1 MKANLTDRTLG
12 ALKRKPAEPGK
23 RYDLWDMSQAG
34 FGVRVND
41 KGHCV
46 FMVAKRLAGK
56 KHPTRFT
63 VGPYPSLSL
72 AAARKKARGLIS
84 DLEEGISPR
93 EKEEAREREEV
104 RRRQDTF
111 AAVAEAFI
119 EKHVSKL
126 RTGDNVQAT
135 IRRELIGRWGERPIA
150 DIRRRDVTLML
161 EETVERG
168 SPYTAYHLLAYCRKL
183 WNWAIARELYGLE
196 TSPCDRISPKDLIG
210 PREPRQ
216 RVLTDD
222 EIRLVWKATAWSPNE
237 PGGLGYPI
245 APLVRALLIT
255 GQRLREVAEAQWSE
269 IDVDAALWVIPPERM
284 KGRAAHEIPLSPMA
298 VDLLKSL
305 PRFSEGDF
313 VFTTTGGARPV
324 SGFSKFKRRTDA
336 AISKLAG
343 KPIAGWRFHDL
354 RRTMRTH
361 LSALPSVPDMV
372 RELVIGHARPGLHQV
387 YDQHTYRDEKRSALD
402 QWAARLGSIL
412 EPETGNVIHLRTSHA
427 AATA

>member
-12 ALKRKPAEPGK
+12 ALKRKPAEPGT
-23 RYDLWDMSQAG
+23 RYDLWDMSQPG
-34 FGVRVND
+34 FGVRIND
-41 KGHCV
+41 KGQCIFV
-46 FMVAKRLAGK
+46 VMKRLAGK
-56 KHPTRFT
+56 KNPTRFT

-72 AAARKKARGLIS
+72 AAARTRARSLVS

-93 EKEEAREREEV
+93 EKKEAKGREEV

-135 IRRELIGRWGERPIA
+135 IRRELVSRWGDRPIA

-269 IDVDAALWVIPPERM
+269 IDLDKALWVIPPERM

-305 PRFSEGDF
+305 PRFSAGDF

-336 AISKLAG
+336 AIAELSDKSV
-343 KPIAGWRFHDL
+343 AGWRFHDL
-354 RRTMRTH
+354 RRTMRTQ
-361 LSALPSVPDMV
+361 LSALPTVPDMV
-372 RELVIGHARPGLHQV
+372 RELVIGHAQPGLHQV
-387 YDQHTYRDEKRSALD
+387 YDQHRYLDEKRDALD
-402 QWAARLGSIL
+402 QWAARLRSIV
-412 EPETGNVIHLRTSHA
+412 EPPPPNVVTFKAA
-427 AATA
+427 AATS